1 MSFIEAE
8 FELNRTIGLVFGV
21 FGRLGYFGEDFG
33 PYRLL
38 NLDSSQV
45 DRLTYM
51 AISLGEALTA
61 WAGLGKKIGVVTV
74 PTSNN

>member
-1 MSFIEAE
+1 MAF
-8 FELNRTIGLVFGV
+8 
-21 FGRLGYFGEDFG
+21 FGRVGYFGKDFG

-38 NLDSSQV
+38 NLDVRQV
-45 DRLTYM
+45 DGLTYM
-51 AISLGEALTA
+51 VISLGEALTA

>member
-1 MSFIEAE
+1 MRLL
-8 FELNRTIGLVFGV
+8 ELLYWNLAL
-21 FGRLGYFGEDFG
+21 FGRVGYFGEDFG

-38 NLDSSQV
+38 NYDARQV
-45 DRLTYM
+45 DGLTYM

-74 PTSNN
+74 PTSNNKCY